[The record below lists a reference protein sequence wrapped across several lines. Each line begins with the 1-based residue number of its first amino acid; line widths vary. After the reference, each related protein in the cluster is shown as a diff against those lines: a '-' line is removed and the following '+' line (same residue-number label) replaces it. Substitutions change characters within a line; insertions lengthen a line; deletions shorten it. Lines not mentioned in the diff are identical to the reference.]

1 MAGPKKNDEKKDNPG
16 KSSSERL
23 MVAVRIRPLKND
35 EKLKGSH
42 RITQPI
48 DNQMM
53 TLQEP
58 DAGKNDHLRQK
69 RNQDKQFM
77 FDRLFSEDSSQK
89 EVYEETTKVLIEDV
103 LNGFNATVFA
113 YGATGAGKTYTMV
126 GSPEQPGIMVR
137 ALNDLFHTM
146 ESNEDRQV
154 KTKISMSYLEIYNE
168 NIKDLLEPGGHLEL
182 REDAKTG
189 VIQVAGLSETSTTST
204 KEVMQLLTKGNKE
217 RTCEPTAANKTSSRS
232 HALLQVYVKQTITKG
247 DGEEVKNGRLFMV
260 DLAGSERAK
269 QTQNKGKRLQEG
281 AHINRSLLALGNCI
295 NALAEGRAKYVNYR
309 DSKLTR
315 LLKDALSGNCR
326 TVMIAHV
333 SPCHNH
339 REETRNTLV
348 YADRAKNISKNV
360 RKNVLDVSYHVSQY
374 QTIIAELKE
383 EIDRLKGK
391 IEKGE
396 CEEDNEMNED
406 ERQVNNEKLRK
417 LKSDLLDHF
426 REQMSLRN
434 KLMDID
440 SNILAL
446 SMEFERQNLVVT
458 EWETE
463 KARRNNRKK
472 EPEKGPDG
480 EQIIDMD
487 AEKDKDEE
495 SEDEEPEEVS
505 QAWED
510 LVYLQKEQQR
520 YTDMREKVEQEMQ
533 EVRERAQDMEELLTN
548 RKRCRKRL
556 KRCRR
561 LLRRWKEALPE
572 TITTDEQKE
581 LLALLCKVHEL
592 EIQKVEM
599 QSEALLKEHEL
610 RRRDLLLLRYDRQ
623 RNLSD
628 EIITR
633 QRQMIE
639 ELNPT
644 MPPELQELYTLYQM
658 ELQYS
663 NNDRDVKYMNDINQ
677 MLRSPSM
684 LSLRAPSY
692 EKLPPI
698 NSAKEPEKL
707 FDKPKRR
714 HSFGEERRPESVL
727 SLRSPL
733 SSASS
738 SAPGTAPGSRVPSL
752 PPISGALPS
761 NSPNPDPAEL
771 RHGLENINALIAR
784 RRGSRRLAPI
794 NRHSSLDALDDIK
807 DSPDS
812 PGLPNTIRRRYT
824 SFACT
829 MKIMMLPFMVIAML
843 MGVTMAKH
851 HEGMK
856 EGDPRD
862 LIMGTVMGMVEYVK
876 ETKTCINTNSLEA
889 EMYGMICGTEG
900 CAEHSKH
907 CVDAMM
913 PFEHVCNHGKK
924 CILGEDGNQTFDPRG
939 NLMAILGKCVT
950 KSLIHSMDMEYMEH
964 DHKQNMLS
972 VFEMFMAHANHLPDV
987 TKSHIISAIASDECA
1002 CPGEDFDV
1010 MDVMRFKICLM
1021 NKCVKS
1027 FAAQ

>member
-1 MAGPKKNDEKKDNPG
+1 MAGPKRNEEKKKEKKEDKNDDNDR
-16 KSSSERL
+16 SSSERL
-23 MVAVRIRPLKND
+23 MVAVRIRPLKSE
-35 EKLKGSH
+35 EKAKGSF

-48 DNQMM
+48 DNKMM

-58 DAGKNDHLRQK
+58 DAGKNDHLRQN
-69 RNQDKQFM
+69 RNKDKQFM
-77 FDRLFSEDSSQK
+77 FDRLFGEESTQK
-89 EVYEETTKVLIEDV
+89 EVYEETTKPLVEDV
-103 LNGFNATVFA
+103 LKGFNATVFA
-113 YGATGAGKTYTMV
+113 YGATGAGKTFTMV
-126 GSPEQPGIMVR
+126 GTPEQPGIMVR

-146 ESNEDRQV
+146 ETNEDRQV

-204 KEVMQLLTKGNKE
+204 KEVMRLLTKGNKE

-232 HALLQVYVKQTITKG
+232 HALLQVNVRQSLTKG

-374 QTIIAELKE
+374 QTIIAELKD

-391 IEKGE
+391 IETGAVAAEDDDDEDDGTK
-396 CEEDNEMNED
+396 EE
-406 ERQVNNEKLRK
+406 ERQANNERLRK
-417 LKSDLLDHF
+417 LKSDLIDHF
-426 REQMSLRN
+426 REQMNLRN

-463 KARRNNRKK
+463 KARRIKRKS
-472 EPEKGPDG
+472 EQEKGPQG

-487 AEKDKDEE
+487 PEKEKEEE
-495 SEDEEPEEVS
+495 SEDEEPEEVT

-510 LVYLQKEQQR
+510 LMYLQKEQQR
-520 YTDMREKVEQEMQ
+520 YTDMRDKVEQELL
-533 EVRERAQDMEELLTN
+533 EVKEKAQDMEELLSN

-556 KRCRR
+556 RRCRR
-561 LLRRWKEALPE
+561 VVRRCKEALPA

-639 ELNPT
+639 ELTPT
-644 MPPELQELYTLYQM
+644 MPPELQELYSLYQM
-658 ELQYS
+658 ELQYTS
-663 NNDRDVKYMNDINQ
+663 NDRDVRYMNDINQ
-677 MLRSPSM
+677 LLRSSSM
-684 LSLRAPSY
+684 QSLRAPSY
-692 EKLPPI
+692 ERLPPI
-698 NSAKEPEKL
+698 NSPNNKEPEKL
-707 FDKPKRR
+707 FDKLQRR
-714 HSFGEERRPESVL
+714 HSFGDERRPESVL

-733 SSASS
+733 SLPVPPFFSSASS
-738 SAPGTAPGSRVPSL
+738 SAPGTAGSRVPSL

-761 NSPNPDPAEL
+761 NSPDPDPSEL
-771 RHGLENINALIAR
+771 RHGLKNISSIIAR
-784 RRGSRRLAPI
+784 RRGSQGLTPI
-794 NRHSSLDALDDIK
+794 NRHSSVDAIDDIK

-812 PGLPNTIRRRYT
+812 PGLPNTIRRR
-824 SFACT
+824 SLACPSDDNLSVASLHLESPST
-829 MKIMMLPFMVIAML
+829 RARPIKKPPVRRSSLAALALPPARRRRVGSASSS
-843 MGVTMAKH
+843 
-851 HEGMK
+851 
-856 EGDPRD
+856 EGDASGLRSPKVAAKAGAKAPLRRR
-862 LIMGTVMGMVEYVK
+862 G
-876 ETKTCINTNSLEA
+876 NSLTRLDKKA
-889 EMYGMICGTEG
+889 TTPGT
-900 CAEHSKH
+900 SSTPDKT
-907 CVDAMM
+907 
-913 PFEHVCNHGKK
+913 K
-924 CILGEDGNQTFDPRG
+924 PRRG
-939 NLMAILGKCVT
+939 RA
-950 KSLIHSMDMEYMEH
+950 KS
-964 DHKQNMLS
+964 
-972 VFEMFMAHANHLPDV
+972 PDV
-987 TKSHIISAIASDECA
+987 L
-1002 CPGEDFDV
+1002 GQV
-1010 MDVMRFKICLM
+1010 G
-1021 NKCVKS
+1021 
-1027 FAAQ
+1027 FALHY

>member
-1 MAGPKKNDEKKDNPG
+1 MHLTSQFLKDGSVFYLPRGAEFAEWNDN
-16 KSSSERL
+16 
-23 MVAVRIRPLKND
+23 VAVRIRPLKSE
-35 EKLKGSH
+35 EKAKGSF

-48 DNQMM
+48 DNKMM

-58 DAGKNDHLRQK
+58 DAGKNDHLRQN
-69 RNQDKQFM
+69 RNKDKQFM
-77 FDRLFSEDSSQK
+77 FDRLFGEDSTQK
-89 EVYEETTKVLIEDV
+89 EVYEETTKVLVEDV
-103 LNGFNATVFA
+103 LKGFNATVFA
-113 YGATGAGKTYTMV
+113 YGATGAGKTFTMV
-126 GSPEQPGIMVR
+126 GTPEQPGIMVR

-146 ESNEDRQV
+146 ETNENRQV

-204 KEVMQLLTKGNKE
+204 KEVMRLLTKGNKE

-232 HALLQVYVKQTITKG
+232 HALLQVNVRQSLTKG

-374 QTIIAELKE
+374 QTIIAELKD

-391 IEKGE
+391 IENGE
-396 CEEDNEMNED
+396 VEEDDGTKED
-406 ERQVNNEKLRK
+406 ERQANNERLRK
-417 LKSDLLDHF
+417 LKSDLIDHF
-426 REQMSLRN
+426 REQMNLRN

-463 KARRNNRKK
+463 KARRNKRKS
-472 EPEKGPDG
+472 EQEKGPQG

-495 SEDEEPEEVS
+495 SEDEEPEEVT

-510 LVYLQKEQQR
+510 LMYLQKEQQR
-520 YTDMREKVEQEMQ
+520 YTDMRDKVEQELL
-533 EVRERAQDMEELLTN
+533 EVKERAQDMEE
-548 RKRCRKRL
+548 
-556 KRCRR
+556 
-561 LLRRWKEALPE
+561 ALPA

-639 ELNPT
+639 ELTPT
-644 MPPELQELYTLYQM
+644 MPPELQELYSLYQM
-658 ELQYS
+658 ELQYT

-677 MLRSPSM
+677 LLRSSSM
-684 LSLRAPSY
+684 QSLRAPSY
-692 EKLPPI
+692 ERLPPI
-698 NSAKEPEKL
+698 NSANNREPEKL
-707 FDKPKRR
+707 FDKLQRR
-714 HSFGEERRPESVL
+714 HSFGDERRPESVL

-738 SAPGTAPGSRVPSL
+738 SAPGTASSRVPSL

-761 NSPNPDPAEL
+761 NSPDPDPFEL
-771 RHGLENINALIAR
+771 RHGLKNISSIIAR
-784 RRGSRRLAPI
+784 RRGSQGLTPI
-794 NRHSSLDALDDIK
+794 NRHSSVDAIDDIK

-812 PGLPNTIRRRYT
+812 PGLPNAIRRRPIKKPPVRR
-824 SFACT
+824 SSLAALA
-829 MKIMMLPFMVIAML
+829 LPPSRRRRVGSASS
-843 MGVTMAKH
+843 
-851 HEGMK
+851 
-856 EGDPRD
+856 EGDTSGLRSPKVAAKA
-862 LIMGTVMGMVEYVK
+862 GTKAPLRRRGNSLTRLDK
-876 ETKTCINTNSLEA
+876 KANTPGIWTSSTPDKTKTR
-889 EMYGMICGTEG
+889 
-900 CAEHSKH
+900 
-907 CVDAMM
+907 
-913 PFEHVCNHGKK
+913 
-924 CILGEDGNQTFDPRG
+924 RG
-939 NLMAILGKCVT
+939 RA
-950 KSLIHSMDMEYMEH
+950 KS
-964 DHKQNMLS
+964 
-972 VFEMFMAHANHLPDV
+972 PDV
-987 TKSHIISAIASDECA
+987 L
-1002 CPGEDFDV
+1002 GQV
-1010 MDVMRFKICLM
+1010 G
-1021 NKCVKS
+1021 
-1027 FAAQ
+1027 FALHY

>member
-733 SSASS
+733 SSAGSARNSLPPLAFRRSS
-738 SAPGTAPGSRVPSL
+738 SVSGQDRSSLISSGLSNYLSNSRRPSEPASAPGSRTSSLPRSPNNSRPASLNSKIPTLPPTVSGQIKSAPNSAASSKSVPDHL
-752 PPISGALPS
+752 PPIGA
-761 NSPNPDPAEL
+761 
-771 RHGLENINALIAR
+771 
-784 RRGSRRLAPI
+784 SR
-794 NRHSSLDALDDIK
+794 
-807 DSPDS
+807 
-812 PGLPNTIRRRYT
+812 
-824 SFACT
+824 
-829 MKIMMLPFMVIAML
+829 
-843 MGVTMAKH
+843 
-851 HEGMK
+851 
-856 EGDPRD
+856 
-862 LIMGTVMGMVEYVK
+862 
-876 ETKTCINTNSLEA
+876 
-889 EMYGMICGTEG
+889 
-900 CAEHSKH
+900 
-907 CVDAMM
+907 
-913 PFEHVCNHGKK
+913 
-924 CILGEDGNQTFDPRG
+924 
-939 NLMAILGKCVT
+939 
-950 KSLIHSMDMEYMEH
+950 
-964 DHKQNMLS
+964 
-972 VFEMFMAHANHLPDV
+972 
-987 TKSHIISAIASDECA
+987 
-1002 CPGEDFDV
+1002 
-1010 MDVMRFKICLM
+1010 
-1021 NKCVKS
+1021 
-1027 FAAQ
+1027 